1 MIELTSL
8 KGHSFILNSSLIY
21 RIEETPDTMITL
33 VDGKTLRVQE
43 PGEEITN
50 RIVDYQ
56 RRIHRP
62 RGEE

>member
-1 MIELTSL
+1 MIELTSI
-8 KGHSFILNSSLIY
+8 KGHSFMLNSNLIY
-21 RIEETPDTMITL
+21 RIEESPDTIITL
-33 VDGKTLRVQE
+33 VDGKTVRVKE

-50 RIVDYQ
+50 RIVDFQ

>member
-33 VDGKTLRVQE
+33 VDGKTVRVKE
-43 PGEEITN
+43 TAEEVTG
-50 RIVDYQ
+50 RIIAFQ